1 MVAPPVVETKTATN
15 MTASLPITSYP
26 RTLSK
31 NPTSLATPNM
41 KQEEAMPVLLK
52 RDVHP
57 STNLMALSEEKEKES
72 EQAAAPPKERKDA
85 VKNPMHLHRQLR
97 RGFKISTF

>member
-41 KQEEAMPVLLK
+41 KQEEAMPVLPK

-57 STNLMALSEEKEKES
+57 STKLMALSEEKEKER

-85 VKNPMHLHRQLR
+85 VKNPMHLRRQLR
-97 RGFKISTF
+97 RGFKVSTF